1 MNNIK
6 MLFAAY
12 ERERER
18 RERKRKENIL
28 GREIFYEM
36 YHRKI
41 DDVLRLS

>member
-1 MNNIK
+1 M
-6 MLFAAY
+6 
-12 ERERER
+12 REIREKE

-41 DDVLRLS
+41 DDVLPLS